1 MKHPILLSLLAVLLL
16 LCCKSKDRL
25 SFCEGTTP
33 EGNGVKC
40 GTTFTT
46 GDLTAV
52 VTLDET
58 ATFDKIDF
66 TVYKKEKYKKDKISS
81 FSMKVPADKKTVA
94 APLSFYADGV
104 YVVRVSAKDDSSLS
118 EKEITIVDT
127 Y

>member
-1 MKHPILLSLLAVLLL
+1 MNKPILISLLTVLLL
-16 LCCKSKDRL
+16 LSCKSKDRL

-33 EGNGVKC
+33 EGEGVKC

-52 VTLDET
+52 VTLDGNV
-58 ATFDKIDF
+58 AFDKIDF
-66 TVYKKEKYKKDKISS
+66 SVYKKEKYKKDKISS
-81 FSMKVPADKKTVA
+81 LSVKVPADKMTVA
-94 APLSFYADGV
+94 APLSFYAEGV
-104 YVVRVSAKDDSSLS
+104 YVIRVSAKDDASLT